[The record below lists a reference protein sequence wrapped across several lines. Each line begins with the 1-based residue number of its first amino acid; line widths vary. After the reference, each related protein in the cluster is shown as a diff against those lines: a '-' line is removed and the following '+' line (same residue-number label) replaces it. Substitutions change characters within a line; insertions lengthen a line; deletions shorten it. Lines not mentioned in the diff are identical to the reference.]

1 MTNKIPTKRKIL
13 DSAKKIFASKGFDGT
28 SVEEI
33 ANDAGVKKAL
43 IFYYFPSK
51 DSLFLE
57 AWTEG
62 INELERHIFGN
73 TDKENTYLSKL
84 KRVLISYIDFVMNRK
99 EIMKLIEM
107 DKMRIIES
115 KNETDINMQPLKK
128 RYNSFIK
135 RIENLIEE
143 GKQKEFIPE
152 TIPTKG
158 TANLIAQSIGV
169 NSINEDLSVD
179 TIVKFIMKGLSVK
192 ENQ

>member
-1 MTNKIPTKRKIL
+1 
-13 DSAKKIFASKGFDGT
+13 
-28 SVEEI
+28 
-33 ANDAGVKKAL
+33 
-43 IFYYFPSK
+43 
-51 DSLFLE
+51 LE

-62 INELERHIFGN
+62 INELEQHIFGHKE
-73 TDKENTYLSKL
+73 KENTYLSKL
-84 KRVLISYIDFVMNRK
+84 KHVLISYIDFVMNRK

-115 KNETDINMQPLKK
+115 QNETDVKMQPLKQ

-143 GKQKEFIPE
+143 GKQKECIPE

-158 TANLIAQSIGV
+158 TAKLIAQSIGV
-169 NSINEDLSVD
+169 NSINEDLNVD

-192 ENQ
+192 EE

>member
-1 MTNKIPTKRKIL
+1 MTKKIPTKRKIL
-13 DSAKKIFASKGFDGT
+13 DSAKKIFACKGFDGA

-43 IFYYFPSK
+43 IFYYFPTK

-62 INELERHIFGN
+62 INELEQHIFGN
-73 TDKENTYLSKL
+73 NHYENTYLAKL
-84 KRVLISYIDFVMNRK
+84 KKVLISYIDFVMNRK

-107 DKMRIIES
+107 DKMRIIE
-115 KNETDINMQPLKK
+115 NELDQNMQPLKL

-135 RIENLIEE
+135 KIENLIEE

-158 TANLIAQSIGV
+158 TAMLIAQSIGV
-169 NSINEDLSVD
+169 NSINEDLSID

-192 ENQ
+192 ED

>member
-1 MTNKIPTKRKIL
+1 MTKKIPTKRKIL
-13 DSAKKIFASKGFDGT
+13 DSAKKIFACKGFDGA

-43 IFYYFPSK
+43 IFYYFPTK

-62 INELERHIFGN
+62 INELEQHIFGN
-73 TDKENTYLSKL
+73 NHYENTYLAKL
-84 KRVLISYIDFVMNRK
+84 KKVLISYIDFVMNRK

-107 DKMRIIES
+107 DKMRNIES
-115 KNETDINMQPLKK
+115 QNELDQNMQPLKL

-135 RIENLIEE
+135 KIENLIEE

-158 TANLIAQSIGV
+158 TAMLIAQSIGV
-169 NSINEDLSVD
+169 NSINEDLSID

-192 ENQ
+192 ED

>member
-1 MTNKIPTKRKIL
+1 MTKKIPTKRKIL
-13 DSAKKIFASKGFDGT
+13 DSAKKIFACKGFDGT

-43 IFYYFPSK
+43 IFYYFPTK

-62 INELERHIFGN
+62 INELEQHIFGN
-73 TDKENTYLSKL
+73 NHYENTYLAKL
-84 KRVLISYIDFVMNRK
+84 KKVLISYIDFVMNRK

-115 KNETDINMQPLKK
+115 QNELDQNMQPLKL

-135 RIENLIEE
+135 KIENLIEE

-158 TANLIAQSIGV
+158 TAMLIAQSIGV
-169 NSINEDLSVD
+169 NSINEDLSID

-192 ENQ
+192 ED

>member
-1 MTNKIPTKRKIL
+1 MTKKIPTKRKIL
-13 DSAKKIFASKGFDGT
+13 DSAKKIFACKGFDGA

-43 IFYYFPSK
+43 IFYYFPTK

-62 INELERHIFGN
+62 INELEQHIFGN
-73 TDKENTYLSKL
+73 NHYENTYLAKL
-84 KRVLISYIDFVMNRK
+84 KKVLISYIDFVMNRK

-115 KNETDINMQPLKK
+115 QNELDQNMQPLKL

-135 RIENLIEE
+135 KIENLIEE

-158 TANLIAQSIGV
+158 TAMLIAQSIGV
-169 NSINEDLSVD
+169 NSINEDLSID

-192 ENQ
+192 ED

>member
-1 MTNKIPTKRKIL
+1 MIKKIPTKRKIL
-13 DSAKKIFASKGFDGT
+13 DSAKKIFACKGLDGT

-43 IFYYFPSK
+43 IFYYFPTK

-62 INELERHIFGN
+62 INELERHIFGD

-115 KNETDINMQPLKK
+115 QNETDVNMQPLKK
-128 RYNSFIK
+128 RYNSFIQ

-143 GKQKEFIPE
+143 GKQKEIIPE

-158 TANLIAQSIGV
+158 TAKLIAQSIGV

-192 ENQ
+192 ED

>member
-1 MTNKIPTKRKIL
+1 VIKKIPTKRKIL
-13 DSAKKIFASKGFDGT
+13 DSAKKIFACKGLDGT

-43 IFYYFPSK
+43 IFYYFPTK

-62 INELERHIFGN
+62 INELERHIFGD

-115 KNETDINMQPLKK
+115 KNETDVNMQPLKQ

-158 TANLIAQSIGV
+158 TAKLIAQSIGV

-192 ENQ
+192 ED

>member
-1 MTNKIPTKRKIL
+1 MPNKIPTKRKIL
-13 DSAKKIFASKGFDGT
+13 DSAKKIFASKGYDGT

-43 IFYYFPSK
+43 IFYYFPTK

-73 TDKENTYLSKL
+73 TEKENSYLSKL
-84 KRVLISYIDFVMNRK
+84 KRVLLSYIDFVMNRK

-115 KNETDINMQPLKK
+115 QNEIDVNMQPLKQ

-135 RIENLIEE
+135 KIENLIEE
-143 GKQKEFIPE
+143 GKQKECIPE

-158 TANLIAQSIGV
+158 TAKLIAQSIGV

-192 ENQ
+192 ED

>member
-1 MTNKIPTKRKIL
+1 MTKKIPTKRKIL
-13 DSAKKIFASKGFDGT
+13 DSAKKIFACKGFDGA
-28 SVEEI
+28 SVDEI

-43 IFYYFPSK
+43 IFYYFPTK

-62 INELERHIFGN
+62 INELEQHIFGN
-73 TDKENTYLSKL
+73 NHYENTYLAKL
-84 KRVLISYIDFVMNRK
+84 KKVLISYIDFVMNRK

-115 KNETDINMQPLKK
+115 QNELDQNMQPLKL

-135 RIENLIEE
+135 KIENLIEE

-158 TANLIAQSIGV
+158 TAMLIAQSIGV
-169 NSINEDLSVD
+169 NSINEDLSID

-192 ENQ
+192 ED

>member
-1 MTNKIPTKRKIL
+1 MIKKIPTKRKIL
-13 DSAKKIFASKGFDGT
+13 DSAKKIFACKGLDGT

-43 IFYYFPSK
+43 IFYYFPTK

-62 INELERHIFGN
+62 INELERHIFGD

-115 KNETDINMQPLKK
+115 KNETDVNMQPLKQ

-158 TANLIAQSIGV
+158 TAKLIAQSIGV

-192 ENQ
+192 ED